1 MRAPLLLLAVPT
13 VLLGL
18 VALWQPL
25 VSVPGEVPHTG
36 LELGTTAVVLLVTL
50 VGVLGAWQLWRR
62 DPAADPADALGPLR
76 PVFENA
82 FYVDAVQDALVV
94 RPTVAVARAVAT
106 IDVRLV
112 DGAVEGTARAALRAG
127 RELLEAQAQGLA
139 RQLTLVLTGAVLL
152 GAAAVAL
159 SGVFT

>member
-1 MRAPLLLLAVPT
+1 
-13 VLLGL
+13 
-18 VALWQPL
+18 
-25 VSVPGEVPHTG
+25 
-36 LELGTTAVVLLVTL
+36 
-50 VGVLGAWQLWRR
+50 
-62 DPAADPADALGPLR
+62 
-76 PVFENA
+76 
-82 FYVDAVQDALVV
+82 
-94 RPTVAVARAVAT
+94 VARAVAT